1 MAAPQLPQMKGL
13 SMHRLKTPSTA
24 GLAVLALVVVLAAG
38 CGGSKKA
45 SSTTTTAATTTTAT
59 TISTPATDSTVA
71 AQVPAKFKSKTLV
84 VAADATYA
92 PNEFIGSNGKTVE
105 GMDPDLAKALAAV
118 MGVKVKVVNTSF
130 DGIIPGLAAGKFD
143 VGLSSF
149 TDTKE
154 RQKTVDF
161 VTYFQAGTSF
171 YVKASGGPAINSL
184 ADLCGHS
191 VGVERG
197 TTQADDSTKQ
207 SGKCKSAGKSGVKV
221 SVYPDQ
227 NAANL
232 AISSGRQQVGMADSP
247 VAAYIVKQ
255 SNGQFKLTGKSYN
268 TAPYGIAIPKG
279 SGLTKPF
286 LSALKVLMS
295 DGTYKAILTKWGIAD
310 GAITNP
316 KINGAIS

>member
-1 MAAPQLPQMKGL
+1 
-13 SMHRLKTPSTA
+13 MHRLKIPSLA

-45 SSTTTTAATTTTAT
+45 SSTTTTTTTATTTTAN
-59 TISTPATDSTVA
+59 TISTPATDSKIA
-71 AQVPAKFKSKTLV
+71 AEVPAKFKSKTLT

-118 MGVKVKVVNTSF
+118 MGLKVKVVNATF
-130 DGIIPGLAAGKFD
+130 ATIIPGLSSGKYD
-143 VGLSSF
+143 LGMSSF

-154 RQKTVDF
+154 RQKVVDF
-161 VTYFQAGTSF
+161 VTYFSAGTSF
-171 YVKASGGPAINSL
+171 YVKANGGPTINSL

-191 VGVERG
+191 VTAETG
-197 TTQADDSTKQ
+197 TTQVDDATAQ
-207 SGKCKSAGKSGVKV
+207 NAKCKKAGKKGVKV
-221 SVYPDQ
+221 NAFPDQ

-232 AISSGRQQVGMADSP
+232 ALSSGRAQVGMADSP
-247 VAAYIVKQ
+247 VVDYIVKQ
-255 SNGQFKLTGKSYN
+255 SNGQFKVSGQSYA

-279 SGLTKPF
+279 NGMAKPI
-286 LSALKVLMS
+286 LGAVKALMA
-295 DGTYKAILTKWGIAD
+295 DGTYKAILTKWGIAA

>member
-1 MAAPQLPQMKGL
+1 
-13 SMHRLKTPSTA
+13 MHRLKIPSLA
-24 GLAVLALVVVLAAG
+24 GLTVLALVVVLAAG
-38 CGGSKKA
+38 CGGSSKK
-45 SSTTTTAATTTTAT
+45 AATTTTSATTTST
-59 TISTPATDSTVA
+59 TISTPATDSTIA
-71 AQVPAKFKSKTLV
+71 AQVPAKFKSKTLT
-84 VAADATYA
+84 VATDATYA
-92 PNEFIGSNGKTVE
+92 PNEFIGSNGTSIE
-105 GMDPDLAKALAAV
+105 GMDPDLGKALGAV
-118 MGVKVKVVNTSF
+118 MGVKVKFVNTSF
-130 DGIIPGLAAGKFD
+130 DGIIPGLASGKFD
-143 VGLSSF
+143 LGMASF

-154 RQKTVDF
+154 RQKVVDF
-161 VTYFQAGTSF
+161 VTYFEAGTSF
-171 YVKASGGPAINSL
+171 YVKAAGGPTINSL

-197 TTQADDSTKQ
+197 TTQADDATAQ
-207 SGKCKSAGKSGVKV
+207 NGKCKSAGKSGVKL

-232 AISSGRQQVGMADSP
+232 SISSGRAQVGMADSP

-255 SNGQFKLTGKSYN
+255 SKGQFKLTGKSYN

-286 LSALKVLMS
+286 LAALKALMS
-295 DGTYKAILTKWGIAD
+295 DGTYKAILTKWGVED